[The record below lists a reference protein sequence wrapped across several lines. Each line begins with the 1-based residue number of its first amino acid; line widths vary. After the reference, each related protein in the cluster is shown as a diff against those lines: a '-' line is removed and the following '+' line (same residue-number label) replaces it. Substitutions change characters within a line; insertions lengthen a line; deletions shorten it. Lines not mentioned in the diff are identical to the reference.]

1 MIRNEAKCEEAQSL
15 LAILK
20 NEYKLSQR
28 DLAEYLGVNQR
39 VVFLWNTGR
48 FAPNDENFNK
58 LRDIPVLLSGRNI
71 RYPKQALDIL
81 MGRE

>member
-20 NEYKLSQR
+20 SKYKLSQR

-58 LRDIPVLLSGRNI
+58 LRDIPILLSGQNV

-81 MGRE
+81 MRR